1 MKHQADKDRANKTLE
16 VGKWALVKL
25 QLFRQQSL
33 AKRINKKVFAKS
45 FGPFMVLAKIGTVA
59 YKLQLLEAL
68 NIHPV
73 LLISQ
78 LKEKFQEQTIQSTMP
93 STNEHG
99 FINAEPVAVLIK
111 KLGRKGH
118 KAVVYVLIQWSN
130 TIKEEAMWELYTN
143 IEKKFLKF
151 SLEA

>member
-1 MKHQADKDRANKTLE
+1 
-16 VGKWALVKL
+16 
-25 QLFRQQSL
+25 
-33 AKRINKKVFAKS
+33 
-45 FGPFMVLAKIGTVA
+45 
-59 YKLQLLEAL
+59 
-68 NIHPV
+68 
-73 LLISQ
+73 
-78 LKEKFQEQTIQSTMP
+78 MP